1 MPISFE
7 ILQSSWWFR
16 CIFIL
21 AVLYGL
27 CSPFVMQWA
36 QCRETRGQL
45 QGGQRNIGW
54 DKSKLWKPCLN
65 MPYFILGYHSQ
76 TYIFKSRLSFSQ
88 ADNSNFLTFL
98 SLIILPLF
106 CYWREFF
113 FAIVTS
119 IICYSLIYSFHLNSP
134 LLSSILLESQHN

>member
-45 QGGQRNIGW
+45 QGGQWNIGW

-76 TYIFKSRLSFSQ
+76 TYIFKNRLPFSQ

-98 SLIILPLF
+98 SFIILFLLWYCRNVFFLNCHFHYLLLAKLF
-106 CYWREFF
+106 IPFEFSF
-113 FAIVTS
+113 IV
-119 IICYSLIYSFHLNSP
+119 LNS
-134 LLSSILLESQHN
+134 LRVAT